1 MTLLEARELS
11 KAYAG
16 VPALIEATSQF
27 HVGQESALIGPN
39 GAGKTT
45 FFGTLAGEHRATGG
59 SVELDGQDVTRW
71 DADRRARAGIAR
83 TFQVARQFNSFS
95 VLENLLLSYQ
105 AGLGQWWRPW
115 RSFLPRTVPEQL
127 LELAEVTRLDK
138 LLQRRAG
145 ALPQGDRKRLELAMA
160 LAQDP
165 RVLLL
170 DEPTAGMTDEDCVV
184 TVNVLK
190 DVMARRPQL
199 CLILTAH
206 DMSVVFALA
215 HRILLMGQ
223 GRILLDGTPDEVAGH
238 ELARTTYLGASS

>member
-1 MTLLEARELS
+1 MTLLRTDGMS

-16 VPALIEATSQF
+16 VPALIDATASF
-27 HVGQESALIGPN
+27 DVGQVTALIGPN

-59 SVELDGQDVTRW
+59 SIEYDGNDITKW

-83 TFQVARQFNSFS
+83 TFQVARQFGSFT
-95 VLENLLLSYQ
+95 VLENLLLSFQ
-105 AGLGQWWRPW
+105 AGRGEWWRPW
-115 RSFLPRTVPEQL
+115 RAFLPRMVPEQIL
-127 LELAEVTRLDK
+127 DLAGVTRLDG

-145 ALPQGDRKRLELAMA
+145 TLPQGDRKRLELAMA

-170 DEPTAGMTDEDCVV
+170 DEPTAGMTDEDCVI
-184 TVNVLK
+184 TVDVLK
-190 DVMARRPQL
+190 DVMARSPEL

-223 GRILLDGTPDEVAGH
+223 GRILLDGTPEEVAAH
-238 ELARTTYLGASS
+238 DLARTTYLGAS

>member
-1 MTLLEARELS
+1 MTLLETHDLC

-16 VPALIEATSQF
+16 VPALIDATAQF
-27 HVGQESALIGPN
+27 EMGQVTALIGPN

-59 SVELDGQDVTRW
+59 AVEFDGQEVTRW

-83 TFQVARQFNSFS
+83 TFQVARQFGSFS

-105 AGLGQWWRPW
+105 AGRGEWWRPW
-115 RSFLPRTVPEQL
+115 RSFLPRTTPAQI
-127 LELAEVTRLDK
+127 LELAHVTRLDT
-138 LLQRRAG
+138 LLRRAAG
-145 ALPQGDRKRLELAMA
+145 TLPQGDRKRLELAMA

-170 DEPTAGMTDEDCVV
+170 DEPTAGMTDEDCAV
-184 TVNVLK
+184 TIDVLK
-190 DVMARRPQL
+190 DVMTRSPQL

-223 GRILLDGTPDEVAGH
+223 GRILLDGTPEEVAGH
-238 ELARTTYLGASS
+238 DLARTTYLGAPS

>member
-1 MTLLEARELS
+1 MTLLETHAMS

-16 VPALIEATSQF
+16 VPALIDATAAF
-27 HVGQESALIGPN
+27 EVGQVSALIGPN

-59 SVELDGQDVTRW
+59 SIEFDGQDITKW

-83 TFQVARQFNSFS
+83 TFQVARQFSSLS

-105 AGLGQWWRPW
+105 AGRGEWWRPW
-115 RSFLPRTVPEQL
+115 RTFLPRIIPAYL
-127 LELAEVTRLDK
+127 HELAEVTRLDN
-138 LLQRRAG
+138 LLQRTAG
-145 ALPQGDRKRLELAMA
+145 TLPQGDRKRLELAMS

-170 DEPTAGMTDEDCVV
+170 DEPTAGMTDEDCAI
-184 TVNVLK
+184 TVDVLK
-190 DVMARRPQL
+190 DVMTRSPDL

-223 GRILLDGTPDEVAGH
+223 GQILLDDVPEAVAGH
-238 ELARTTYLGASS
+238 DLARTTYLGV